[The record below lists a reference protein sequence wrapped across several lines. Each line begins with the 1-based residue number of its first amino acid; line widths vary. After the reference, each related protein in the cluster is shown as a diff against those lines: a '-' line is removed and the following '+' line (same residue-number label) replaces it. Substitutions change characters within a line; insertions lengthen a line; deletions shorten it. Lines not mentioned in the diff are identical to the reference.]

1 MLSAPPPDE
10 LEDEKSP
17 QSQEEHPGYW
27 RAQHRPGK
35 LVGGGLW
42 GRDKR
47 RPFQVRL
54 GTTARPVGL
63 SLLIRKMGMTRAPA
77 SVGLLGG

>member
-10 LEDEKSP
+10 LKDEKSP
-17 QSQEEHPGYW
+17 KSQEKHPGHW

-42 GRDKR
+42 WERQKEAVPGEA
-47 RPFQVRL
+47 V
-54 GTTARPVGL
+54 RPVGL
-63 SLLIRKMGMTRAPA
+63 SFLIRKMGITMHPPPWGCWEDKR
-77 SVGLLGG
+77 S